1 MPLPPRLQEVVDDFS
16 VAPLPLRIELLV
28 EYAARVVTPPAEVV
42 DEPGRLER
50 VEECRTPVWL
60 ATGIAD
66 DGTVQVWFDATPEA
80 TTTLG
85 YAGVLTVGLT
95 GARVEEV
102 LAVENGFHHALGLT
116 EVITPLR
123 LRGMDAIL
131 SRIKR
136 RLVAVERDARP

>member
-1 MPLPPRLQEVVDDFS
+1 MPLPPRLQEVVDDFA

-28 EYAARVVTPPAEVV
+28 EYAARVVAPPDEVV

-60 ATGIAD
+60 ATGVTSG
-66 DGTVQVWFDATPEA
+66 GTVQVWFDATPEA

-102 LAVENGFHHALGLT
+102 LAVEDGFHHALGIT

-123 LRGMDAIL
+123 IRGMDAIL
-131 SRIKR
+131 SRLKR
-136 RLVAVERDARP
+136 QLVVAERNARS